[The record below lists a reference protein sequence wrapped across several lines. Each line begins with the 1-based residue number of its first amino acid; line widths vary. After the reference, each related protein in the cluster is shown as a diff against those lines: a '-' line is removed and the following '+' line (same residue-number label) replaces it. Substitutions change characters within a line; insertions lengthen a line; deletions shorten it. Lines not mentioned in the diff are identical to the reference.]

1 MHITAYHSVSTC
13 RRQQVAQ
20 HLIRAPRKWLPLRS
34 CLLVV
39 IGEEVEEG
47 VLVGGLGRGRG
58 EGTRPTNYP
67 ALVSQNDKAN
77 LRCAR
82 QIH

>member
-1 MHITAYHSVSTC
+1 M
-13 RRQQVAQ
+13 
-20 HLIRAPRKWLPLRS
+20 
-34 CLLVV
+34 V

-47 VLVGGLGRGRG
+47 VLVGRLGGGRG
-58 EGTRPTNYP
+58 EGTWPTNYP
-67 ALVSQNDKAN
+67 ALVSQNDKDS